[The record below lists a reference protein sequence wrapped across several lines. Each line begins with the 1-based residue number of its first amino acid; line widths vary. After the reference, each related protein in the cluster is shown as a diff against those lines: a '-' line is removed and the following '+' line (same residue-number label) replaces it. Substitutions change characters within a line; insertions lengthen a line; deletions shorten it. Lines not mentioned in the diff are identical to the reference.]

1 MDYKYFKNAV
11 EITKMIM
18 EKTIFPGDIV
28 IDCTVGKGNDTIKL
42 AKLVGPYGKV
52 YGFDIQNTAIKLTEG
67 KLKNE
72 NLLERVILIN
82 DGHENLSQYI
92 NKSKKVSFV
101 VFNLGYLPE
110 GDHSIITKTETTLIA
125 LKKSLTVLVP
135 GGILLITCYPGH
147 DGGQEEME
155 NVEEFLSSLNQK
167 EYSTLKF
174 QFINQIN
181 NPPILYGVEK
191 NNF

>member
-18 EKTIFPGDIV
+18 EKTISPGNTV
-28 IDCTVGKGNDTIKL
+28 IDCTVGKGNDTINL
-42 AKLVGPYGKV
+42 AKLVGPHGRV
-52 YGFDIQNTAIKLTEG
+52 YGFDIQKTAIKLSEE

-82 DGHENLSQYI
+82 DGHENLSKHI
-92 NKSKKVSFV
+92 SVSENVSFV

-125 LKKSLTVLVP
+125 LKESLSILVH
-135 GGILLITCYPGH
+135 GGILLVTCYPGH
-147 DGGQEEME
+147 DGGREEME
-155 NVEEFLSSLNQK
+155 NVEKFLLNLNQK

-191 NNF
+191 NNY